1 MFFKL
6 VKRNSRR
13 SRKENGLFFASLI
26 ISIMAFYIILSLSNQ
41 DVMIFLSKMESDA
54 VNRLMK
60 MIPVFYCMTLFI
72 LFFLIYYASKF
83 ELERRKHEFGVY
95 LMMGMRRSKLF
106 AMLMAEDLRSSIVS
120 LAIGLPSAI
129 LLSELISLITARLVG
144 LGIIGH
150 QISFSVNAVIWTALG
165 FILIKLAAFLILSG
179 KITRQEIGSLLSE
192 NPEGTKKQRSAFAYA
207 LATLA
212 GVLFLIKAYSM
223 AITGVSWYNTLRMGF
238 TVILGI
244 TGTLFLFYGLRFLIG
259 ILAKRGRRN
268 LKLRIFNFRQLQ
280 ENVIH
285 RSGTLAIS
293 SILVTAALC
302 CFGAGVS
309 IAHFYQ
315 DSGEHVLDYTFNTY
329 NTDINTIKKTLTDH
343 ELNNG
348 FSHLIEIKTGHIKTD
363 DENNKFKM
371 DSVMSALSQ
380 LDESQDKE
388 VLLNNL
394 GYMISP
400 HSSPRLISQSGYD
413 ELLAAA
419 GLPPLNLAD
428 DEVAVYMDS
437 ENVADGKMQ
446 ILNDIIKNR
455 PEVKICGRSHYL
467 TNALQTTDIV
477 TDRSIT
483 LYFAI
488 ILPDDMFDYYTK
500 GEHSSYLDGILK
512 TSETENVSLMQAISN
527 MNQKLDKT
535 GLRYES
541 YLQNMGRQLFYIVSA
556 SYITIYLAVIFLIIS
571 NTIIGVQFL
580 MSQQKSNRR
589 YKTLIRLGATYETL
603 CRSSKKQINWYFGIP
618 VIIAAVNSL
627 FGARALF
634 TGLLPSGL
642 ENNFNEMLLVAGAM
656 ILLLCIIE
664 CIYITAVKHSSNK
677 YLLTLMVPEREE

>member
-54 VNRLMK
+54 VNKLMN
-60 MIPVFYCMTLFI
+60 MIPIFYCMTLFI

-83 ELERRKHEFGVY
+83 ELERRRHEFGVY

-106 AMLMAEDLRSSIVS
+106 AMLMAEDLRSSIIS
-120 LAIGLPSAI
+120 LATGLPAAV
-129 LLSELISLITARLVG
+129 LLSELISLITARFVG

-150 QISFSVNAVIWTALG
+150 QISFSIHAVIWTALG
-165 FILIKLAAFLILSG
+165 FLLIKFAAFLILSG
-179 KITRQEIGSLLSE
+179 KITRQEIGSLLTE
-192 NPEGTKKQRSAFAYA
+192 TPEGTKKQRATPIYA
-207 LATLA
+207 LAMLA
-212 GVLFLIKAYSM
+212 GVLFLTKAYGM
-223 AITGVSWYNTLRMGF
+223 AITGVSWYNTNRMGF

-244 TGTLFLFYGLRFLIG
+244 AGTLLLFYGLRFIIG
-259 ILAKRGRRN
+259 ILANRSNKNRR
-268 LKLRIFNFRQLQ
+268 LRIFNFRQIQ

-309 IAHFYQ
+309 ISHFYG
-315 DSGEHVLDYTFNTY
+315 DSGQHVLDYTFNAY
-329 NTDINTIKKTLTDH
+329 DSDVNTIKKTLSDH
-343 ELNNG
+343 KLDSD
-348 FSHLIEIKTGHIKTD
+348 FSHIIEIKTGHIKAD
-363 DENNKFKM
+363 DKNNAFKM
-371 DSVMSALSQ
+371 DSVMSAISELE
-380 LDESQDKE
+380 ESYDKE
-388 VLLNNL
+388 ILLNNL

-400 HSSPRLISQSGYD
+400 HSSPRLISQSGYE
-413 ELLAAA
+413 ELLSAA

-428 DEVAVYMDS
+428 DEAAIYMDI
-437 ENVADGKMQ
+437 ENVTDNRIQ
-446 ILNDIIKNR
+446 ILNDILKNK
-455 PEVKICGRSHYL
+455 PEVKICGKSHRL
-467 TNALQTTDIV
+467 TNTLQTTDIV

-483 LYFAI
+483 LSFAL
-488 ILPDDMFDYYTK
+488 ILPDNMFEYYTK
-500 GEHSSYLDGILK
+500 GEHSSYVDGILK
-512 TSETENVSLMQAISN
+512 TSETENVNLMQSISE

-535 GLRYES
+535 GLTYES

-589 YKTLIRLGATYETL
+589 YKTLIRLGAAYETL

-634 TGLLPSGL
+634 TGLLPSSL
-642 ENNFNEMLLVAGAM
+642 EGNFNGMLLVAGAM

-664 CIYITAVKHSSNK
+664 FIYITAVKHSSNK